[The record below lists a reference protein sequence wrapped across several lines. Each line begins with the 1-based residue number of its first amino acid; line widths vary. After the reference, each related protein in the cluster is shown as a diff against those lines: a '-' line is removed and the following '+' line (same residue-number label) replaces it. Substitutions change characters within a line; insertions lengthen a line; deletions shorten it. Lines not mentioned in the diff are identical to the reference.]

1 MAGNPVETEQCG
13 SAMNPPIQRVASHL
27 IQKVVEFGA
36 DFPLNTERYSRYC
49 HPQNGQHLQR
59 LQSRWSW
66 KVTP

>member
-36 DFPLNTERYSRYC
+36 DFPLNTER
-49 HPQNGQHLQR
+49 
-59 LQSRWSW
+59 
-66 KVTP
+66 